1 MPLQSRTKPP
11 TNAYKYPNKP
21 HFKYYKETTPSLQAV
36 PLSAKKGGGG
46 SPEGS
51 APFLQLPHF
60 SEAVIKKIACKFEDV
75 RDTEDAIEG
84 RDGFKFNG

>member
-1 MPLQSRTKPP
+1 MSILMVYTW
-11 TNAYKYPNKP
+11 NANGKGNWKG
-21 HFKYYKETTPSLQAV
+21 KAV

-60 SEAVIKKIACKFEDV
+60 SEAVIKKIARKFEDFC
-75 RDTEDAIEG
+75 DTEDAIEG
-84 RDGFKFNG
+84 RDGYKFNGLWNF

>member
-1 MPLQSRTKPP
+1 MVNKYHRTL
-11 TNAYKYPNKP
+11 
-21 HFKYYKETTPSLQAV
+21 LQAV

-60 SEAVIKKIACKFEDV
+60 SEAVIKKIARKV
-75 RDTEDAIEG
+75 RHCFI
-84 RDGFKFNG
+84 FVL